1 MSLRRPWAGL
11 GGRAEAPPLW
21 SRLLG
26 VGAPLETLLLL
37 GTSPGLGTHRH
48 TPRARV
54 GFTSHPV
61 PEGVPRGSGVAGRHP
76 GSGRGRPHGDPSP
89 GVQSSNPGPGPGPA
103 LPPEP
108 LSEPSVTRPHPQPP
122 CLIPQEAGAS
132 VSSSCHRS
140 QPHGAGQEAWGAT
153 VGLGASGSSQPSPNP
168 ELQNKAESPCLHSPG
183 DEALT
188 ALPRR
193 PVPARLQGRLT
204 AGRPPS
210 PTHLYEATRRRSEGA
225 RR

>member
-1 MSLRRPWAGL
+1 MSLRQPWAGL

-26 VGAPLETLLLL
+26 VGAQLETLLLL
-37 GTSPGLGTHRH
+37 GTSPGLGTLRH
-48 TPRARV
+48 TPRAR
-54 GFTSHPV
+54 GGLHPTSRP
-61 PEGVPRGSGVAGRHP
+61 GRCP
-76 GSGRGRPHGDPSP
+76 QGEWSGRQTPRLWEGQAALRPLP
-89 GVQSSNPGPGPGPA
+89 GAQSSNPGPA

-140 QPHGAGQEAWGAT
+140 RPHGGGRGPGW
-153 VGLGASGSSQPSPNP
+153 GLGGHSGAGGPGSSQPSPNP

-183 DEALT
+183 AETLT
-188 ALPRR
+188 APRQR
-193 PVPARLQGRLT
+193 V
-204 AGRPPS
+204 
-210 PTHLYEATRRRSEGA
+210 
-225 RR
+225 